1 MSLSFRSITTE
12 PWTEQGNSYDFRNKQ
27 IGVIGNGSSAIQI
40 VPSLQKIEGAQL
52 SCFVRS
58 KTWITNPF
66 GDGKLNKHIAV
77 ILSLWIRCSY

>member
-1 MSLSFRSITTE
+1 MS
-12 PWTEQGNSYDFRNKQ
+12 SYDFKNKR

-40 VPSLQKIEGAQL
+40 VPSLQKVEGTKL

-66 GDGKLNKHIAV
+66 GDSSMQKLGLDPKQLACMSRP
-77 ILSLWIRCSY
+77 LSVGRARC

>member
-1 MSLSFRSITTE
+1 ML
-12 PWTEQGNSYDFRNKQ
+12 SYDFKNKR

-40 VPSLQKIEGAQL
+40 VPSLQRVEGTKL

-66 GDGKLNKHIAV
+66 GDNSMLKLGLDPKKLDCMFRPPSAGQEDTNV
-77 ILSLWIRCSY
+77 PSF